1 MIALM
6 DAHLHRRL
14 HRVCSKSCAQQ
25 RRLPTK
31 LRIWLQLFR
40 QRQRNGSASGHSAP
54 RTKVATKPG
63 SFMASGSWPSG
74 SEDLAIAELRRPQH
88 RLIPLL
94 GDRLLAGLHN
104 AWLS

>member
-1 MIALM
+1 
-6 DAHLHRRL
+6 
-14 HRVCSKSCAQQ
+14 
-25 RRLPTK
+25 
-31 LRIWLQLFR
+31 
-40 QRQRNGSASGHSAP
+40 
-54 RTKVATKPG
+54 VATKPG